1 MFARLFGGTYHPS
14 RPTASSHG
22 PGTHAYM
29 TPLNLF
35 SRRQWLLGVTATL
48 ASTVVARPRVAAE
61 TNLKGPRVQH
71 QSFGQVSPQQSAHV
85 WTVTNSHGLVMR
97 VTDYGARLVALEA
110 PDRTGKLAN
119 VNLGFD
125 RAEDYVKHTAYFGCT
140 TGRFANRI
148 SKGRFQLDGR
158 EFRLA
163 TNNGAEHLH
172 GGTRGF
178 DRQLWQAE
186 EVSRAGGAG
195 VRFRYTS
202 PDGEEGYPG
211 ELTTVVTYW
220 LTDDNEL
227 RMEYEATT
235 KGATVLNLTN
245 HAYWN
250 LTGAKSGKSVLGHVL
265 TLDSDAFL
273 EVGDGMIPTGR
284 QTKTAGSFMDFAT
297 PHAIG
302 SRIEESYRAFAPPG
316 GYDHCYVLRKP
327 KAGELT
333 RAARVEEPDSGRVME
348 VWTTEPAVQFY
359 SANFLNGAAENGGHE
374 KHGAFCLETQHFP
387 DSPNHPEFPT
397 TVLRPGETYRQT
409 TVHRFSVL
417 K

>member
-22 PGTHAYM
+22 PGTLAYM

-148 SKGRFQLDGR
+148 SKGRRGGTGYREHHEDHDRLGRQPHAPDTPARPVPAADGR
-158 EFRLA
+158 
-163 TNNGAEHLH
+163 
-172 GGTRGF
+172 
-178 DRQLWQAE
+178 DRC
-186 EVSRAGGAG
+186 R
-195 VRFRYTS
+195 
-202 PDGEEGYPG
+202 D
-211 ELTTVVTYW
+211 VV
-220 LTDDNEL
+220 
-227 RMEYEATT
+227 
-235 KGATVLNLTN
+235 VC
-245 HAYWN
+245 
-250 LTGAKSGKSVLGHVL
+250 HV
-265 TLDSDAFL
+265 
-273 EVGDGMIPTGR
+273 
-284 QTKTAGSFMDFAT
+284 
-297 PHAIG
+297 
-302 SRIEESYRAFAPPG
+302 
-316 GYDHCYVLRKP
+316 
-327 KAGELT
+327 
-333 RAARVEEPDSGRVME
+333 EP
-348 VWTTEPAVQFY
+348 Q
-359 SANFLNGAAENGGHE
+359 
-374 KHGAFCLETQHFP
+374 
-387 DSPNHPEFPT
+387 
-397 TVLRPGETYRQT
+397 
-409 TVHRFSVL
+409 
-417 K
+417 